1 MLEILYLDLR
11 GWELERETRPANTS
25 GLASVTLSR
34 RIRERI
40 AFVLRQLATRIDQPD
55 VGLTNA
61 TTRTA
66 YSSR

>member
-1 MLEILYLDLR
+1 MLEILYLELR
-11 GWELERETRPANTS
+11 GWELERETQPVNASQLPALTF
-25 GLASVTLSR
+25 SR